1 MFHKK
6 VVHAPVRPFS
16 SIREMLSLA
25 VTEDGNKI
33 AYKFKQKD
41 VDEVVTGRQP
51 MEDKLKKWYAAQGY
65 KMYDFEVRYNVFN
78 GRFYISASLRRPPD
92 KPKNRKERLNE

>member
-41 VDEVVTGRQP
+41 GSIAEVSYR
-51 MEDKLKKWYAAQGY
+51 
-65 KMYDFEVRYNVFN
+65 
-78 GRFYISASLRRPPD
+78 RFY
-92 KPKNRKERLNE
+92 NTV

>member
-33 AYKFKQKD
+33 AYKLD
-41 VDEVVTGRQP
+41 
-51 MEDKLKKWYAAQGY
+51 
-65 KMYDFEVRYNVFN
+65 
-78 GRFYISASLRRPPD
+78 
-92 KPKNRKERLNE
+92 RKSTRLNSSHT